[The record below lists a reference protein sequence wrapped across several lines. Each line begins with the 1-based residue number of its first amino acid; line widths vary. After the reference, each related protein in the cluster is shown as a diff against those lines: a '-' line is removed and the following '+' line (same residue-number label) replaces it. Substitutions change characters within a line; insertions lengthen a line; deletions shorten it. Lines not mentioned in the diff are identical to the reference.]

1 MTSARNDMIDRIW
14 HGKDPFHA
22 YPKDLYRTDYQG
34 WTSNHQ
40 YLTRAIDELKPKTV
54 VEIGVWKGGSVI
66 TMANRMRELGLDGVV
81 VGIDTF
87 LGSSEHWLFREW
99 FDGIQFN
106 NGYPALFHT
115 FAANIFGRNLQD
127 YVLPLP
133 IDSTNA
139 AVIFAHRSIEVDL
152 LHIDAAHDY
161 ASVMADLHH
170 WWPRLRP
177 GGVLIGDD
185 YYTNG
190 VTWPEV
196 RAAFK
201 QFFNS
206 EELENVD
213 GKCWI
218 KKEG

>member
-115 FAANIFGRNLQD
+115 FASNIFGRNLQD

-139 AVIFAHRSIEVDL
+139 AVIFAHRGIEVDL

-170 WWPRLRP
+170 WWPRLKP